1 MNNWIWFIIWSN
13 WILYELNF
21 IYQIMDI
28 FGVVTLDQ
36 RLSLDGVQLEGNDK
50 TLTDLKIVP
59 NSTIILTVS

>member
-1 MNNWIWFIIWSN
+1 MNNSIWLIIWSN
-13 WILYELNF
+13 WILCEFNF
-21 IYQIMDI
+21 VYQIMDI

>member
-1 MNNWIWFIIWSN
+1 
-13 WILYELNF
+13 
-21 IYQIMDI
+21 MDI

>member
-1 MNNWIWFIIWSN
+1 MNNSIWLIIWSN
-13 WILYELNF
+13 WILYEFNF
-21 IYQIMDI
+21 VYQIMDI